1 METESFMIM
10 GRIIGTYSGWDW
22 ECSVFPKGCLD
33 KREEI

>member
-1 METESFMIM
+1 MMLDDIPGNTEN
-10 GRIIGTYSGWDW
+10 W

>member
-10 GRIIGTYSGWDW
+10 GRIIENW